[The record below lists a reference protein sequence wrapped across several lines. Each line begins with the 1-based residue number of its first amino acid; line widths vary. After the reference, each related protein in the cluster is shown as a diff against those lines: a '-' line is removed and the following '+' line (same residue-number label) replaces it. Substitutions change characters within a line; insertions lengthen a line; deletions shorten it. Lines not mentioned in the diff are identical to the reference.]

1 MKLFTLMLALLLVV
15 APCTQAATDED
26 VVRSTTSA
34 ILDQLNQNRAR
45 LQKDPQVIQQLV
57 NSMLVPHF
65 DFDRMGQLVLGT
77 YWEDLDADAQA
88 CFIEGYRNLLV
99 ERYAYILL
107 SYDNHSIRYEPSREI
122 GELGYRHVRQ
132 IISRTGGMPVSVDY
146 AMEESGDSWKVVDLV
161 IDSVSLIR
169 NYRGMYQSQIH
180 LHGLDY
186 FISNFQGCGN
196 EHIVQ

>member
-1 MKLFTLMLALLLVV
+1 MKLYTLALVLLLVV
-15 APCTQAATDED
+15 APCSQAATDED

-34 ILDQLNQNRAR
+34 ILDQLNQNRDR
-45 LQKDPQVIQQLV
+45 LKKEPQVIQQLV
-57 NSMLVPHF
+57 NGMLIPHF

-107 SYDNHSIRYEPSREI
+107 SYDNHSISYEPSREI
-122 GELGYRHVRQ
+122 GELGYRQVRQ
-132 IISRTGGMPVSVDY
+132 IISRAGGAPLPVDY

-161 IDSVSLIR
+161 IDGVSLVR

-186 FISNFQGCGN
+186 FISNFPGCGK